1 MECSAA
7 AVKKTGLVK
16 EKGKLFYYQKGRK
29 LKNKWKTIEIKGK
42 RYTYYFSKDGSAYAG
57 IVRYGDEIPAVKK
70 IGRYTYAF
78 DKDGRC
84 MKGIQVIRE
93 KFYVF
98 AGNGR
103 YNVQKTSRLRQ
114 ASVYKADAD
123 RLMRLLER
131 YGARSKKV
139 QYFPK
144 GCHGEGEDGLMYW
157 DSFQVGIFKPTGGK
171 AYVLGIY
178 PL

>member
-1 MECSAA
+1 MKKKTRIWMVIVLLVCVSCIQGMAATAVECSAA

-29 LKNKWKTIEIKGK
+29 LKNNWKTIEIKGK

-57 IVRYGDEIPAVKK
+57 KVRYGDEIPAVKK
-70 IGRYTYAF
+70 I
-78 DKDGRC
+78 
-84 MKGIQVIRE
+84 
-93 KFYVF
+93 
-98 AGNGR
+98 GR